1 MNCLLV
7 KCMKTDQI
15 TSDNLVHRIERIQE
29 LLNWFERYATGQ
41 HANPKWLEG
50 HAFELA
56 YYLATNNNELKIDFE
71 VERNRA
77 FKEGLEVPEGS
88 SLKRILLKQ

>member
-1 MNCLLV
+1 
-7 KCMKTDQI
+7 
-15 TSDNLVHRIERIQE
+15 
-29 LLNWFERYATGQ
+29 
-41 HANPKWLEG
+41 LEG

-71 VERNRA
+71 SDRNKA

-88 SLKRILLKQ
+88 SLKRLLLK

>member
-1 MNCLLV
+1 MNSLLV
-7 KCMKTDQI
+7 KCMKIDQI
-15 TSDNLVHRIERIQE
+15 TSDNPVHRIERIQE

-41 HANPKWLEG
+41 ANPKWLEG

-71 VERNRA
+71 AERNKA
-77 FKEGLEVPEGS
+77 FKEGLTVPEGS
-88 SLKRILLKQ
+88 TLKALLLK